1 MFNALNRA
9 ETVVTCR
16 TGSLENIKC
25 ECAKYQTVTCRTGS
39 LESLLPDPL
48 IRLPVTCRTGSLIHP
63 FLKPARRHSRAG
75 GNPDLP
81 AQKPVGKKFPKFH
94 VLDSRLRGN
103 DGVQ

>member
-75 GNPDLP
+75 GN
-81 AQKPVGKKFPKFH
+81 
-94 VLDSRLRGN
+94 N
-103 DGVQ
+103 GVQ